1 MAKNKINDLRD
12 HLFEVIE
19 KLQEG
24 DENMSIEKAQTISM
38 VANTIINSAKVEVE
52 YVKATGQ
59 EKSDQSL
66 FMPLNEPKR
75 LNGAAHAVKS
85 EA

>member
-24 DENMSIEKAQTISM
+24 DESMSIEKAQTISM
-38 VANTIINSAKVEVE
+38 VANTIINSARAEVE
-52 YVKATGQ
+52 YMKVSGQ
-59 EKSDQSL
+59 DKSEQSL
-66 FMPLNEPKR
+66 FQPLNEPKR
-75 LNGAAHAVKS
+75 LNGSAHPVKS

>member
-38 VANTIINSAKVEVE
+38 VANTIINSARVEVE
-52 YVKATGQ
+52 YMKATGQ
-59 EKSDQSL
+59 EKSEQSL
-66 FMPLNEPKR
+66 FLPLNEPKR
-75 LNGAAHAVKS
+75 INGSAHPSKA